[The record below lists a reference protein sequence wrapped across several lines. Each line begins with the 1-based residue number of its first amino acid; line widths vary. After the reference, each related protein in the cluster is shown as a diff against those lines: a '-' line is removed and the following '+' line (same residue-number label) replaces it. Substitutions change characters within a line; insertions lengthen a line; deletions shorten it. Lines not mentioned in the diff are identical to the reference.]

1 MSKTVF
7 VVGLGL
13 IGGSLAKN
21 IKQTTTNIV
30 IGFDTNRKSLE
41 FAEMNEIID
50 YAVPSFEEGVYE
62 ADYIILSA
70 PVSITISYLE
80 TMKNLKPKKQ
90 VLVTDV
96 SSVKATVMEAVKE
109 WNCSSFT
116 FIGGHPMAGSH
127 KRGIQAA
134 KAHLFENAFYILT
147 PSEKASNQD
156 VHAIKEL
163 LAGTKSKF
171 VVLQPKEHDEMT
183 SVVSHFPHLI
193 ASSLVHQART
203 WQRTHTF
210 LPKLAAGGFRDIT
223 RIASSNPQMWQDIF
237 FQNRS
242 SMIRLLDDWIK
253 EMASLKSLLEKG
265 DEEAMVSYL
274 EQARDFR
281 DGLDAKEKGAI
292 PAFYDLLVD
301 IRDQTGALL
310 NVISLLASEDIS
322 ITNIEILEI
331 REGITGVLRISFAE
345 QSLQHKS
352 NEILIRNGYETM
364 IQN

>member
-1 MSKTVF
+1 MTKTVF

-13 IGGSLAKN
+13 IGGSLAKS
-21 IKQTTTNIV
+21 IKGSTV
-30 IGFDTNRKSLE
+30 HKVVGYDTNEKSLE
-41 FAEMNEIID
+41 YAQMHGIID
-50 YAVPSFEEGVYE
+50 DSAKSFEQGVLQ
-62 ADYIILSA
+62 ADYVILSA
-70 PVSITISYLE
+70 PVSITISYMNK
-80 TMKNLKPKKQ
+80 MKELKPEKP

-96 SSVKATVMEAVKE
+96 SSVKSAVMDTANE
-109 WNCSSFT
+109 WTSPDFI

-134 KAHLFENAFYILT
+134 KEHLFENAIYVLT
-147 PSEKASNQD
+147 PSAKASQQH
-156 VHAIKEL
+156 VGAIKEL

-171 VVLQPKEHDEMT
+171 VVLNPKEHDEMT

-203 WQRTHTF
+203 WQHTHSY

-223 RIASSNPQMWQDIF
+223 RIASSNPEMWQDIF
-237 FQNRS
+237 FQNRR
-242 SMIRLLDDWIK
+242 SMTRLLDDWIK
-253 EMASLKSLLEKG
+253 EMSSLKSLLENG
-265 DEEAMVSYL
+265 DKKTMVSYL

-281 DGLDAKEKGAI
+281 DGLEAKEKGAI

-310 NVISLLASEDIS
+310 KVVSLLAEEDIS

-345 QSLQHKS
+345 QGLQQRS
-352 NEILIRNGYETM
+352 NEILLRNGYETM
-364 IQN
+364 IQD